1 MKKSPSKNQGKSD
14 DTETKDIR
22 EKMEEIDVKSSSSTN
37 SMANNPALLPSGVGQ
52 MKQLQGA
59 KMVNQTGSSSSGSA
73 TGELIH

>member
-1 MKKSPSKNQGKSD
+1 MKKSLSKNQRKSD

-22 EKMEEIDVKSSSSTN
+22 GKMEEIDVKSSSSTN
-37 SMANNPALLPSGVGQ
+37 SMTNNLALLPSGVGR